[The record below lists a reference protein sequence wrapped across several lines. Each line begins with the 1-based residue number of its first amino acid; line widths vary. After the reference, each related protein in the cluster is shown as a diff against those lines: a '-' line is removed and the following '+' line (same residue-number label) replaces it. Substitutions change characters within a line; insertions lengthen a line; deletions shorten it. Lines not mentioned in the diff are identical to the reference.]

1 MQLKAFRVRK
11 FRNIEDSGEV
21 ELPDVL
27 TCVVGKNQ
35 SGKSSLL
42 RALHKFNPRFPE
54 PYDMRREWPRGQRH
68 QRNEQQVVC
77 EVRFRLSSE
86 ELKKLGEIA
95 GQELRGEDV
104 VVTKDYKGNF
114 KVQFPEDSPLFS
126 STLNSNLIDA
136 IYQDLPAPTQ
146 PVGENFRT
154 QAIKCNLEAKKY
166 AKNGR
171 FEELNR
177 QVRARHVAALHKQ
190 LTDVKTAPQWV
201 NENQFIEDYKAALT
215 EFKAKIA
222 TESTKQQKAHDYIV
236 SQLPTFIY
244 MDDYKAFRGRSD
256 LEGLKERL
264 HNKKLVLSEEDET
277 FLMILKLGSLD
288 LDNLIKQGNSEDQ
301 EVLHDRQ
308 IDLQDAATTLTSNV
322 AGRWGQHEYQLQFR
336 ADGQV
341 FFTEIEETNKN
352 IGMIPLE
359 EQSKGFQWFFSFDL
373 HFMHDSDGTF
383 EGCVLLLDEPG
394 LHLHPGGQMDLLDRL
409 DAYARKNTLIYT
421 THLPFLVDLRE
432 PKRLKVIQQ
441 TEMGAIVSDDL
452 GGTQTDE
459 RLTLQAALGMS
470 ANQGCLV
477 SKRNL
482 LVEGVHDYWIIAE
495 LSNIFE
501 REGRVCLPEDVL
513 VTAAGGES
521 EIVHTAMFMLG
532 QELTVVALFDSDSAG
547 NLAEGKLRNKW
558 ITRYK
563 NAQAVT
569 VLFADALGMPG
580 KEATIEDL
588 FPEDYYMEKVRK
600 SHALKLLSK
609 GLASEEITLN
619 GSGPVLPRL
628 QQCFDKLE
636 VDFNKGLVGKL
647 IRRDLIRCNSVGSLP
662 PGVAEKGAALL
673 TVLHTAFDNF
683 DKQTSKEERAV
694 GKEID
699 QQIAKAE
706 RSNGEPTGAASG
718 MDRKERV
725 PWRSPV
731 SPPKAESTP
740 WERYQQRWPVSAVQD
755 QEPFETISRAHGY
768 WRERLSDRFMRY
780 QGGQQLDG
788 TPVRKT
794 IMPLPL
800 PRSLAP
806 IGKLEQEAAGSEQL
820 YVESLPDH
828 YRQKWEQEGISTR
841 IAKAEHKART
851 SLRTRVSLRTEELV
865 EAAVRKECGAE
876 AQRLDTAMREEMQ
889 QARKLWEVLGQIDT
903 LQNEENHAEN
913 ERIASS
919 LFSPAALRWGE
930 RGRNRG

>member
-114 KVQFPEDSPLFS
+114 KVQFPEDSPLFP

-146 PVGENFRT
+146 PVDENFRT

-373 HFMHDSDGTF
+373 HFMHDSEGTF

-501 REGRVCLPEDVL
+501 REGHVCLPEDVL

-532 QELTVVALFDSDSAG
+532 QKLTVVALFDSDSAG

-673 TVLHTAFDNF
+673 TVLRTAFDNF

-694 GKEID
+694 GKKID

-706 RSNGEPTGAASG
+706 RSNGGAHRGGLGNGPEGKGALEVAGIPAQGRVDTVGALSAALAGERGAGPGAVRDDQPGPRLLAGAAERSFHAVSRRAAVG
-718 MDRKERV
+718 WNPRKENDHAA
-725 PWRSPV
+725 PI
-731 SPPKAESTP
+731 A
-740 WERYQQRWPVSAVQD
+740 A
-755 QEPFETISRAHGY
+755 IARAH
-768 WRERLSDRFMRY
+768 REARAGS
-780 QGGQQLDG
+780 G
-788 TPVRKT
+788 RKRAALCG
-794 IMPLPL
+794 IPA
-800 PRSLAP
+800 RSLPPEVGARRNQHADSESRTSGPDFTTDAGEPQDGGARRGCRTEGVRRGSTAP
-806 IGKLEQEAAGSEQL
+806 RHGHARGDAAGSE
-820 YVESLPDH
+820 VVGSPGPDRH
-828 YRQKWEQEGISTR
+828 
-841 IAKAEHKART
+841 
-851 SLRTRVSLRTEELV
+851 
-865 EAAVRKECGAE
+865 
-876 AQRLDTAMREEMQ
+876 
-889 QARKLWEVLGQIDT
+889 
-903 LQNEENHAEN
+903 
-913 ERIASS
+913 
-919 LFSPAALRWGE
+919 PPE
-930 RGRNRG
+930 RGKPRRERAYR